1 MALFD
6 FLKHQTQKRP
16 ASPLAPFGQS
26 NRKPSLG
33 MFGQSSRTPSLG
45 SFGQSSRTPSL
56 GAFTKPTPLL
66 NSRNQA
72 SGVTAQPQ
80 ATQPFAQQPR
90 PSQRAVSPSLS
101 GMQGFQLTPQP
112 QIKPEFQNQLDGLRQ
127 TALGLQQQVNRP
139 QPTTPQPTAPTPAV
153 PDTAS
158 KIQEAEQQ
166 LMQSM
171 EITPDEVRTQADLDK
186 LISSTRQAFTGTQD
200 KTIPMEFITGQLAS
214 IENRALNLAEPLESK
229 LSRLQAKR
237 EASQSASRFALE
249 RLEKRAEAE
258 KTKPAEGFTLG
269 EGQTRFDA
277 QGNVVARGGL
287 AGGTGGESAVSPQAQ
302 AWADLI
308 SQGRADISNV
318 PNDMRD
324 AVASVLATK
333 PQGTPAQIDDLK
345 TKISDIE
352 MIMNHPGL
360 DSRVGPNALARG
372 AFAVQD
378 RFGAGDDFAGSVQ
391 QLVSQETIDTLLNLK
406 KEGGTLG
413 ALSDEERK
421 MLERA
426 ATKIS
431 GWEVKDANGFG
442 TGRWDIDEENFK
454 KELTRIQDLTRTA
467 LEQAGGTDES
477 RLYDTFLNSLPDD
490 ILRDA
495 DPGELEELFRQSGF
509 NNVGSDTNT
518 ALNLPQRNN
527 NPGNVKR
534 GGIADKFALKDPSGN
549 PLTDKQ
555 GHLVFGSPDQ
565 GFQALASD
573 LRAKMTGNSS
583 VVGANPTI
591 SQLGRVYAE
600 DKNWPNSV
608 AKILGVDVNTRI
620 GTLDFN
626 RLVQAIARQEGF
638 YA

>member
-1 MALFD
+1 MALLD
-6 FLKHQTQKRP
+6 FLKPKTQKRP
-16 ASPLAPFGQS
+16 TSPLAPFGQS
-26 NRKPSLG
+26 NRTPSLG
-33 MFGQSSRTPSLG
+33 MFGQSSRTPSL
-45 SFGQSSRTPSL
+45 SRFGQSTRTPSL

-66 NSRNQA
+66 NAQGQGRA
-72 SGVTAQPQ
+72 VTPQPSPIAPQ
-80 ATQPFAQQPR
+80 MPTQQPSPR
-90 PSQRAVSPSLS
+90 LSVSSPTALT
-101 GMQGFQLTPQP
+101 MQNFQLTPQP
-112 QIKPEFQNQLDGLRQ
+112 QIKPNLQNQLDSLRQ
-127 TALGLQQQVNRP
+127 TALSLQDQVNRP
-139 QPTTPQPTAPTPAV
+139 QPIAPTPEPTAPTPV
-153 PDTAS
+153 ISDTQRQ
-158 KIQEAEQQ
+158 IQEAEQQ
-166 LMQSM
+166 LRDSM
-171 EITPDEVRTQADLDK
+171 EITPEEVRTQADLDK

-200 KTIPMEFITGQLAS
+200 KTIPLEFITGQLAS

-287 AGGTGGESAVSPQAQ
+287 AGGAQREGFTLGEGQARFDAEGNLIARGVQAETQGSPEQV
-302 AWADLI
+302 DSLKNK
-308 SQGRADISNV
+308 ISN
-318 PNDMRD
+318 
-324 AVASVLATK
+324 
-333 PQGTPAQIDDLK
+333 
-345 TKISDIE
+345 IE
-352 MIMNHPGL
+352 TIINHPGL
-360 DSRVGPNALARG
+360 DSRVGPNKLARN
-372 AFAVQD
+372 AFALKDQ
-378 RFGAGDDFAGSVQ
+378 FGQGADFAGSVR
-391 QLVSQETIDTLLNLK
+391 QLTNQEFIDTLIAAK
-406 KEGGTLG
+406 AKGATFG
-413 ALSDEERK
+413 ALNQSEADSLRS
-421 MLERA
+421 A
-426 ATKIS
+426 ATKLND
-431 GWEVKDANGFG
+431 WEVKDANGIG
-442 TGRWDIDEENFK
+442 TGEWDIDEKSFV
-454 KELTRIQDLTRTA
+454 KELRTLQGLARKA
-467 LEQAGGTDES
+467 LERAGGTDETQS
-477 RLYDTFLNSLPDD
+477 YDQFLQSLPDD

-495 DPGELEELFRQSGF
+495 EPGELEDLFRQSGF
-509 NNVGSDTNT
+509 SNVGSDTNT
-518 ALNLPQRNN
+518 ALNRPQRNN

-534 GGIADKFALKDPSGN
+534 GGIADRFALEDSSGN
-549 PLTDKQ
+549 PLVDDQ
-555 GHLVFGSPDQ
+555 GHLIFGSPDQ